1 MLCSFSNVSAH
12 AAECVCAY
20 MHAYME
26 DFHNLL
32 DAVYKNT
39 HISLLNKI
47 LII

>member
-1 MLCSFSNVSAH
+1 MLCSFSYVSAR
-12 AAECVCAY
+12 AAECVRAY
-20 MHAYME
+20 VHAYMV

-39 HISLLNKI
+39 HISLLKKI